1 MRSPSTIAAVATI
14 AGRGAIVRGGTIA
27 TVFLATILGAT
38 IAAILVVTAVASLTV
53 STILVVRTTIASV
66 LVVAAITT
74 LAVAVLAIAAVAT
87 IRLLVVG
94 LRTVSTIA
102 VAILAIL
109 VVAVLAIA
117 AVAVAVLAITTL
129 AVAVLAIA
137 VASQTVG
144 ILTVAILAVAVL
156 AVVVIALGL
165 EVVISSLVTG
175 LLLAI
180 AIASI
185 LISTVLVL
193 NLALFFLV
201 RGDPVV
207 VGPTLSLGPV
217 KAGCLKFIRNI
228 SGATHGRPGQVVLIR
243 VVLRLLPD
251 RCLNSRLLDSGSLR
265 LIESETKASFI
276 KASSDLLW
284 HLNRGL
290 GCRLLRLEAR
300 ALRCNR
306 GLKLDWGVK
315 HIIGSRCSEWCSLVG
330 INCKAAIHIEVKIST
345 TKVGLNRGDRSSHI
359 ANLETFTI
367 RLENVISENIAES
380 VSHAGSLEGHAALVG
395 DFKVHVG
402 ETTKLGFV
410 SEFRRAGRLGSTT
423 KRRLL
428 WVSSTD
434 RCSLNLNRLRRSR
447 NVVAQVEAI
456 NGSFR
461 DVLENKRRVLL

>member
-1 MRSPSTIAAVATI
+1 M
-14 AGRGAIVRGGTIA
+14 
-27 TVFLATILGAT
+27 
-38 IAAILVVTAVASLTV
+38 
-53 STILVVRTTIASV
+53 
-66 LVVAAITT
+66 AITA
-74 LAVAVLAIAAVAT
+74 L
-87 IRLLVVG
+87 
-94 LRTVSTIA
+94 A
-102 VAILAIL
+102 VAILAI
-109 VVAVLAIA
+109 AIA
-117 AVAVAVLAITTL
+117 AL
-129 AVAVLAIA
+129 
-137 VASQTVG
+137 TVG
-144 ILTVAILAVAVL
+144 ILTVAVL
-156 AVVVIALGL
+156 AVVVVALGL
-165 EVVISSLVTG
+165 QVVISSLVTG

-193 NLALFFLV
+193 NLALLLLI

-217 KAGCLKFIRNI
+217 EAGRFKFIRDI

-251 RCLNSRLLDSGSLR
+251 RCLNSRLWGRWSLR

-290 GCRLLRLEAR
+290 GCRLLRLKAR

-315 HIIGSRCSEWCSLVG
+315 HIIGSRCSKWCCLVG

-367 RLENVISENIAES
+367 RLENVISENIAKS
-380 VSHAGSLEGHAALVG
+380 ISHAGSLEWHAALV
-395 DFKVHVG
+395 
-402 ETTKLGFV
+402 
-410 SEFRRAGRLGSTT
+410 
-423 KRRLL
+423 
-428 WVSSTD
+428 
-434 RCSLNLNRLRRSR
+434 
-447 NVVAQVEAI
+447 
-456 NGSFR
+456 
-461 DVLENKRRVLL
+461 